1 MVLKLWF
8 HNIGFI
14 NIKTAIVTGASKGV
28 GLATVKRL
36 SENGYRVIAVS
47 RNLSKVS
54 ELISDNVEVYSL
66 DITNS
71 KAIEAFFEK
80 YKDITLDLLVNN
92 AGGGS
97 GPTYIINETPENFR
111 KAYDINVTGPMYLSQ
126 IFVSC
131 MEKSESPTIIFI
143 TSFGGKVPYRGGGNY
158 TNAKRGE
165 RGLIDT
171 MRLEFPQFGIKI
183 TEICPATIDTQ
194 EQKRD
199 NALTAEDLAEAIYWV
214 GSLPSHVNINEIEIC
229 HINSSKYN

>member
-1 MVLKLWF
+1 L
-8 HNIGFI
+8 
-14 NIKTAIVTGASKGV
+14 KTAIVTGASKGV

-36 SENGYRVIAVS
+36 SENGYKVIAVS

-54 ELISDNVEVYSL
+54 ELVSDNVEVYSL
-66 DITNS
+66 DVTDP
-71 KAIEAFFEK
+71 KALENFYQQ

-97 GPTYIINETPENFR
+97 SPTSIINETMDNFR
-111 KAYDINVTGPMYLSQ
+111 QAYDINVSGPMYLSQ
-126 IFVSC
+126 LFVPC
-131 MEKSESPTIIFI
+131 MQRSDSPTIVFV

-165 RGLIDT
+165 RGLIET

-199 NALTAEDLAEAIYWV
+199 YALTAEDLAEAIYWV